1 MSTAHEQPGINH
13 RVIITYLCIIL
24 CFALLSIGVWSYF
37 NAQGRAIH
45 EEVLTPGER
54 VSTDQPQ

>member
-1 MSTAHEQPGINH
+1 MSTAHEQSGINH

-24 CFALLSIGVWSYF
+24 GFALLSIGVWSYF
-37 NAQGRAIH
+37 NAQGRAIY